1 MTGQDVTEEDNQ
13 INGKAHTDPSDGDES
28 GQAMLREEN
37 MDTNDMDMSGPA
49 TMQNAN
55 EDNMQISDA
64 EHEPNMDIPT
74 SLE

>member
-1 MTGQDVTEEDNQ
+1 
-13 INGKAHTDPSDGDES
+13 
-28 GQAMLREEN
+28 